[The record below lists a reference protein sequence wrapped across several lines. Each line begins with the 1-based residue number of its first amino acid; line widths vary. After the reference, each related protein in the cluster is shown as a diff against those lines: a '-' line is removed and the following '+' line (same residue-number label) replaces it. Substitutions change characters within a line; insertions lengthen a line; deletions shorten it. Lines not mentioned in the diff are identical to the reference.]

1 MLHKRMSNDD
11 ILIPRPRP
19 VQSIDINDMLEDNLL
34 KSVKLVQLTFT
45 NTSNWCF
52 HFTLGSLDS

>member
-34 KSVKLVQLTFT
+34 KSVNLFQLTFT
-45 NTSNWCF
+45 NTSN
-52 HFTLGSLDS
+52 